1 MDLDEHK
8 REISAGAVVTRDV
21 PPNTIAGGVP
31 ARIIRALTPEE
42 LAR

>member
-1 MDLDEHK
+1 MDLDEYK
-8 REISAGAVVTRDV
+8 RAISAGAVVTRDV